1 MGLVSWRLSLQYL
14 VKSLLFYAFALL
26 IYIILCYFS
35 YEKSARC
42 EKMGY
47 EEELMKFLTTV
58 IAEADKRI
66 QRGYERLEMAAKE
79 THAVS

>member
-1 MGLVSWRLSLQYL
+1 
-14 VKSLLFYAFALL
+14 
-26 IYIILCYFS
+26 
-35 YEKSARC
+35 
-42 EKMGY
+42 MGY

-79 THAVS
+79 TSLVCTFVVFLF